1 MRQIFRWHVDER
13 LSVRQIALRLTESA
27 HVTATGLP
35 RWGTSTVTRM
45 LHNEAYIGTMYYNR
59 HESVSCDPRS
69 TSRRRPTR
77 LHERP
82 TAALPV
88 PPIIDPDLFR
98 RSQTIHHDNS
108 RFSPRHLKSGHYLLR
123 RVVRCRDCD
132 LAMSC
137 HRMRGRNGTFHHY
150 YYCAGHDVLYARRA
164 VGRCP
169 QRNLR
174 SDELDEL
181 VWGEVRRH
189 LEHPALIR
197 EGYARLQGQAA
208 SLQDD
213 GSADDLRALQKQ
225 LAELDREEHR
235 LLDAYQAGL
244 VDLDQ
249 LRQRQERL
257 RSGGPTS
264 PGASRCS
271 TPSGRPYSSRR
282 KFRPT
287 SRVDTIRRSARH
299 ARLRRP
305 ATTRPHARAG
315 DGRGRPRRHPF
326 RDPSARARRPT
337 EASTFF
343 TCVPTVVAIVLRC
356 TVSGACARIR
366 PTVTMR
372 PG

>member
-1 MRQIFRWHVDER
+1 M
-13 LSVRQIALRLTESA
+13 
-27 HVTATGLP
+27 TATGLP

-45 LHNEAYIGTMYYNR
+45 LHNKAYIGTMYYNR

-77 LHERP
+77 LQERP
-82 TAALPV
+82 TAEWIPLPV
-88 PPIIDPDLFR
+88 PPIIDPDLFH

-123 RVVRCRDCD
+123 RVVRCRVCD

-150 YYCAGHDVLYARRA
+150 YYCAGHDVLCARRA

-197 EGYARLQGQAA
+197 EGYTRLQAQVA
-208 SLQDD
+208 SPQDD
-213 GSADDLRALQKQ
+213 GLADDLRALQKQ
-225 LAELDREEHR
+225 LTELDREEHR

-249 LRQRQERL
+249 LRPRQERL
-257 RSGGPTS
+257 RQRRAHVTGSIEVLQ
-264 PGASRCS
+264 GAFPISR
-271 TPSGRPYSSRR
+271 SS
-282 KFRPT
+282 
-287 SRVDTIRRSARH
+287 V
-299 ARLRRP
+299 
-305 ATTRPHARAG
+305 
-315 DGRGRPRRHPF
+315 
-326 RDPSARARRPT
+326 
-337 EASTFF
+337 
-343 TCVPTVVAIVLRC
+343 
-356 TVSGACARIR
+356 
-366 PTVTMR
+366 
-372 PG
+372 